1 MAYWTTRD
9 WDIILSTDERR
20 FAEIFFMIEAERAEV
35 LSHFDCDGVANEVA
49 RTIESAIDYEYT
61 DGWDS
66 VY

>member
-20 FAEIFFMIEAERAEV
+20 FAEIFSMIEAERNEV
-35 LSHFDCDGVANEVA
+35 LSHFDYAGVADYVA
-49 RTIESAIDYEYT
+49 LRIELATDDEYA
-61 DGWDS
+61 DAWYA

>member
-20 FAEIFFMIEAERAEV
+20 FAEIFFMIEAEREERPYE
-35 LSHFDCDGVANEVA
+35 DGLAAFFAKA
-49 RTIESAIDYEYT
+49 RIDTAIALGT
-61 DGWDS
+61 DADTDT